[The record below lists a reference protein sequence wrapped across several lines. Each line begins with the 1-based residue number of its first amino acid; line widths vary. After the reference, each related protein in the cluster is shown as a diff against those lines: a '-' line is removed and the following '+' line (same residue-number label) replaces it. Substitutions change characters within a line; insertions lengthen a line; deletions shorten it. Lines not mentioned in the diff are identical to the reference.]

1 MDRDSVDMVL
11 RFVLESPTITVSR
24 GALKHLW
31 IGGEIGRDRE
41 RGRGIS
47 PSGDILHRWG
57 VRGAIGMRG
66 PPPPGRVRRV
76 RERGGD
82 WGGTDDEGYKERS
95 VRL

>member
-41 RGRGIS
+41 RERKRDLTVGRHPPLLGRARS
-47 PSGDILHRWG
+47 YWDAWPSAAWACEEGE
-57 VRGAIGMRG
+57 
-66 PPPPGRVRRV
+66 
-76 RERGGD
+76 RER
-82 WGGTDDEGYKERS
+82 R
-95 VRL
+95 RLGRHG